1 MPQNNLIIQASEDA
15 MAALDRDIKRMGEI
29 VLESLQ
35 LASEGLLTRNTDL
48 CNKAIAD
55 DEEVNL
61 LEKKVDRTG
70 VEIITRFGPVAANYR
85 RIIASMKVSTVLER
99 VGDHAVSLARRGRKL
114 NQRPPIPETEHIRQ
128 LTTLAAA
135 QLRDSIAAYC
145 DGQLDAALRIQ
156 ARDTDLDQAYE
167 AFTQRIIARMET
179 DSEHVKN
186 YVDLLFATRFIE
198 RIGDQ
203 SVNIAEDT
211 IYHLTAMDIR
221 HGGALPPGGSSQLSV
236 IG

>member
-1 MPQNNLIIQASEDA
+1 MPQTKLIIQASENA
-15 MAALDRDIKRMGEI
+15 MAALDQDIKRMGEI
-29 VLESLQ
+29 VLGSLK

-48 CNKAIAD
+48 CNRAIAD

-61 LEKKVDRTG
+61 LEKKIDRTG
-70 VEIITRFGPVAANYR
+70 VEIIIRFGPVAANYR
-85 RIIASMKVSTVLER
+85 RIIASMKVSTALER
-99 VGDHAVSLARRGRKL
+99 VGDHAVSLARRGRNL
-114 NQRPPIPETEHIRQ
+114 NQRPPIPETENIRH
-128 LTTLAAA
+128 LSNLAAA
-135 QLRDSIAAYC
+135 QLHDSIVAYC

-179 DSEHVKN
+179 DSEHARD

-211 IYHLTAMDIR
+211 VYHLTAMDIR
-221 HGGALPPGGSSQLSV
+221 HGGPLPQEGSS
-236 IG
+236 